1 MDRAEGVYRR
11 SPEKPMVSP
20 VTLIPEMTTC
30 GGCRGIADAWWQ
42 HGIADEKSQLG
53 LREFEFYEHLK
64 DEHPKFW
71 LTSLDGCSTCV
82 EAMAMAQFVLPDM
95 AMYRKNGAYVDPAEL
110 HFVRH
115 ILEQTAESSGKDV
128 GWAR

>member
-1 MDRAEGVYRR
+1 
-11 SPEKPMVSP
+11 
-20 VTLIPEMTTC
+20 MTTC
-30 GGCRGIADAWWQ
+30 GGCRDIADAWWQ

-64 DEHPKFW
+64 DEHPEFW

-82 EAMAMAQFVLPDM
+82 EAAAMAQFGLPGM
-95 AMYRKNGAYVDPAEL
+95 AMYRMNGAFVDPAEL

-115 ILEQTAESSGKDV
+115 VLEQTAEASGKDA